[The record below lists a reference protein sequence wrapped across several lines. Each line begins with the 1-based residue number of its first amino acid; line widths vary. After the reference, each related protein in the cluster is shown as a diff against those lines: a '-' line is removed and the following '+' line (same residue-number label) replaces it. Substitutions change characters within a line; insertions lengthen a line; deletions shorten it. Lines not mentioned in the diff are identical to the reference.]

1 VSASP
6 LAGRRRRLAERAG
19 QARCKGCDRDD
30 LVPGR
35 IDSFERIALADD
47 PDDPN
52 CGHYYLEAVY
62 VMRCP
67 GCGHRQEQVG
77 RRTPFATLREA
88 QTEMDAHLLGK
99 G

>member
-1 VSASP
+1 MPGTSP
-6 LAGRRRRLAERAG
+6 
-19 QARCKGCDRDD
+19 RCKRCGGEEAPPIR
-30 LVPGR
+30 VQ
-35 IDSFERIALADD
+35 SFERITLADD

-67 GCGHRQEQVG
+67 ACGHRQELVAK
-77 RRTPFATLREA
+77 RTPYATLREA